1 MTGHQVSTST
11 DALPPEDPLLGL
23 ASGASLTS
31 DLGFSNVNSP
41 SAQSKRLI
49 FEAELLVGR

>member
-11 DALPPEDPLLGL
+11 DALLPEDPLLGL

-31 DLGFSNVNSP
+31 DLGFSNLNSP